1 MVGFFQQ
8 KTGKAWIRVSPVGD
22 SGKEGSDDWQQ

>member
-8 KTGKAWIRVSPVGD
+8 KTGIAWIRVPPAGD